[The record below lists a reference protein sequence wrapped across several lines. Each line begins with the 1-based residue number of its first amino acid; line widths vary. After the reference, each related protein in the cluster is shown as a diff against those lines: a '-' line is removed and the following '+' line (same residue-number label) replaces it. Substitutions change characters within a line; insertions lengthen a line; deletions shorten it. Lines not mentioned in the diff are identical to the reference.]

1 MNSRLFLISSILI
14 VSCMSAAAC
23 GEPGPIEPQWH
34 WFFYTGHNC
43 HAMEWQQKLNLAF
56 REENITF
63 WHNRVKQSV
72 TRKEVEK
79 ALYDTYLLNSQT
91 TDKFFRYLYDH
102 HDTEAVQYWTLLKT
116 TDSAYVQKAVWEQSV
131 WYYSEKTGERYWF
144 DDDDL
149 PPYDLSISQVKA
161 MNESAIRSCTNP
173 DLRNRF
179 LLQVIR
185 KCFYVNDYQGC
196 IILWERYGKQVPK
209 SVLRKQCLNYYAGA
223 LRRVDR
229 DAEAAIVYASIGFY
243 DPRLHYDV
251 EVLRKIYE
259 KEPDSKAFEFMVQEF
274 VNTYFDKCSHETYEL
289 PYSYRNPHFYQ
300 IPDMGKT
307 EAFNALAD
315 EILRDGKNRNP
326 ALWVSA
332 KAALAYIN
340 GETDTALRLITE
352 ANRLRGT
359 NAVKDN
365 IRMMRLVF
373 NSTRNDIDAK
383 YESLLL
389 PDLQWLLR
397 TINEEGVP
405 HWWEYDMGAAMPED
419 TNFAA
424 LHHIKILRR
433 TILLGI
439 IPHFERRGMAFKSM
453 AYLNLYEETLMDND
467 DKKEREFA
475 RKGLLREGTN
485 QDGFTVYFH
494 PPFYR
499 EVVLSENNYYYLH
512 EYDYGNVIG
521 TRNFQVA
528 DSISWRKSFDYS
540 TLFFSYMDTTSIA
553 NVQHYLRFM
562 RSGGRTAAEKFVLR
576 HSYRDPSFY
585 NELIATKYMRLEK
598 YDSALVYLRKM
609 SPDFPDKQNIA
620 EYIGTE
626 HRNPFAEG
634 WITRKQNKANF
645 GLPFNP
651 AAEYDQH
658 PCKATFCQLMLR
670 LRKLAETDTSSD
682 IRAKAAYAYAVGLFR
697 STIGNAWALC
707 YYENGWNY
715 SYHNYGEEYD
725 DDESIEA
732 DVHRR
737 VDKWLDK
744 ALQYERDDVF
754 TTKCKVLH
762 SREREFLKH
771 EVKKS
776 YTWGNYTQTYTEKE
790 FIPEVRELLCDRACD
805 YDNSPLC
812 TEEWRR
818 SAWYF

>member
-1 MNSRLFLISSILI
+1 MNSRLFLISSILF
-14 VSCMSAAAC
+14 VSCMTAAAC
-23 GEPGPIEPQWH
+23 GEPSPIDPQWH

-43 HAMEWQQKLNLAF
+43 RALEWQQKLNVAF

-63 WHNRVKQSV
+63 WHDRVKKSV
-72 TRKEVEK
+72 TCKEVEK
-79 ALYDTYLLNSQT
+79 ALYDTYLLDDQT
-91 TDKFFRYLYDH
+91 TDRFFRYLYDH
-102 HDTEAVQYWTLLKT
+102 HDTEAVRYWTLLKT
-116 TDSAYVQKAVWEQSV
+116 TDSAYIHQAVWEQSV

-144 DDDDL
+144 DEDDF

-161 MNESAIRSCTNP
+161 MNESAIRSCTDP

-196 IILWERYGKQVPK
+196 IILWERYGEQVPK
-209 SVLRKQCLNYYAGA
+209 SVLRKQCLSYYAGA

-274 VNTYFDKCSHETYEL
+274 VNTYFDQSRRKR
-289 PYSYRNPHFYQ
+289 YSPDFDFSDPAGYR
-300 IPDMGKT
+300 IPDTRKS

-315 EILRDGKNRNP
+315 EIVRDGKNRNP

-332 KAALAYIN
+332 KAAIAYIN
-340 GETDTALRLITE
+340 GETGSALQLLAE

-359 NAVKDN
+359 AAVKDN

-389 PDLQWLLR
+389 PDLQWLVS
-397 TINEEGVP
+397 TINKEGVP
-405 HWWEYDMGAAMPED
+405 HWWEYDIGGAMPED
-419 TNFAA
+419 TNFTA

-433 TILLGI
+433 TILLGV

-453 AYLNLYEETLMDND
+453 AYLNLYEEILMDND

-475 RKGLLREGTN
+475 RKGLLRKGTN
-485 QDGFTVYFH
+485 QFGYTVYFH

-499 EVVLSENNYYYLH
+499 EVVLSES
-512 EYDYGNVIG
+512 EYDYGNLLG
-521 TRNFQVA
+521 TRKFQVA
-528 DSISWRKSFDYS
+528 DSISWQKSFDYN
-540 TLFFSYMDTTSIA
+540 TLFFGYLDTTSIA
-553 NVQHYLRFM
+553 NVRQYLRFM
-562 RSGGRTAAEKFVLR
+562 RSGGRTAAEKFVLQ

-585 NELIATKYMRLEK
+585 NELIATKYMRLEQ
-598 YDSALVYLRKM
+598 YDSALAYLRRM
-609 SPDFPDKQNIA
+609 SPDFPKKQNIA
-620 EYIGTE
+620 DYIGTE

-634 WITRKQNKANF
+634 WITRKQNKADF
-645 GLPFNP
+645 GLPFSP
-651 AAEYDQH
+651 AAEYDRH
-658 PCKATFCQLMLR
+658 AGKKTFCQLMLR
-670 LRKLAETDTSSD
+670 LRRIAESDTSAEM
-682 IRAKAAYAYAVGLFR
+682 RAKAAYAYAVGFFR

-715 SYHNYGEEYD
+715 SYHHYGEEFAD
-725 DDESIEA
+725 DQSIEA

-737 VDKWLDK
+737 VDAWLDK
-744 ALQYERDDVF
+744 ALQYNGDYVF

-762 SREREFLKH
+762 SREREALRH

-776 YTWGNYTQTYTEKE
+776 YTWGNYTEIYTEKE
-790 FIPEVRELLCDRACD
+790 FIPEVRELLCDRASD
-805 YDNSPLC
+805 YDHGPLC
-812 TEEWRR
+812 TEEWRK
-818 SAWYF
+818 SVWHY